1 MEDGVPEG
9 GPYDPSRNNDD
20 YRAPAQPL
28 EPNPWGTNDVHPAAT
43 PAAPSQH
50 ATAVPS
56 ILAPGGNRLGG
67 APPQLV
73 VSDLELPPIAP
84 NRLNNAQPQAAPP
97 SPGNENNPF
106 LKKLA
111 HEKQADPGNQ
121 GFSPPTGSLG
131 QMSLNE
137 PSTSP
142 WGTVASHGTG
152 SSSIYSHSPVGGT
165 NPWSLEPPQQ
175 PSTQPV
181 VGQPPSSTGE
191 EELLIWEDEPSNPKQ
206 DSHDEKHGVD
216 MKPPVPE
223 KVADP
228 EIEDGSLA
236 PGVVPTIQQETSE
249 GWNLID
255 HEPRPEEPPATQKQ
269 APVDNAPVSS
279 EDQPAPSPPPRV
291 PGREATEM
299 YHIIRI
305 KWHDHRARENTRT
318 SPILVQNANGPCPLV
333 ALVNAIILTTPADAT
348 ETPLTQCLQSR
359 EQISI
364 DLLLQAVVEEL
375 MASPRRPSDAVL
387 PDLTDLY
394 NFLRGLDTG
403 MNANPRFV
411 PSEELPSFLD
421 NWLANVPPSER
432 DTCIPGGFEQ
442 TKEMELYSVFSI
454 PLIHGW
460 LPSPTGV
467 VCESLKRRAESYE
480 EAQHA
485 LFQEEELQEKLE
497 NPQSS
502 GLTPEEQ
509 DAYQDILIIK
519 DFLQASATQLTTVG
533 LEVLMKAMPP
543 GSVAILFR
551 NDHFSTLYKH
561 PEAHTLHMLV
571 SDSEFAGHEGTVWET
586 FNDVTGKSEF
596 LSGDFRPVGGAN
608 NPREGSSARVPGTN
622 QNEWQPTGAS
632 HRGPPRSPNHEQEDQ
647 DFAMA
652 LQLQEEEDERH
663 RQEQQA
669 RRQRER
675 RLSEQMIDQQG
686 RHPQVPSRLPSEA
699 RTGLRRP
706 GQQAQQQQQ
715 QQQQRQQQQQQQ
727 PQQVRPLVPPR
738 GGRAAPQGQGG
749 ATDEAPPS
757 YDESANDTPF
767 RPPVGHP
774 SHPAS
779 TPGGEAT
786 SPRPNQ
792 GRQSAGVGGPG
803 GAGTV
808 TWNAGGVR
816 PPPVRRPVGPAVS
829 SRERDCTVM

>member
-1 MEDGVPEG
+1 
-9 GPYDPSRNNDD
+9 
-20 YRAPAQPL
+20 
-28 EPNPWGTNDVHPAAT
+28 
-43 PAAPSQH
+43 
-50 ATAVPS
+50 
-56 ILAPGGNRLGG
+56 
-67 APPQLV
+67 
-73 VSDLELPPIAP
+73 
-84 NRLNNAQPQAAPP
+84 
-97 SPGNENNPF
+97 
-106 LKKLA
+106 
-111 HEKQADPGNQ
+111 
-121 GFSPPTGSLG
+121 
-131 QMSLNE
+131 
-137 PSTSP
+137 
-142 WGTVASHGTG
+142 
-152 SSSIYSHSPVGGT
+152 
-165 NPWSLEPPQQ
+165 
-175 PSTQPV
+175 
-181 VGQPPSSTGE
+181 
-191 EELLIWEDEPSNPKQ
+191 
-206 DSHDEKHGVD
+206 
-216 MKPPVPE
+216 
-223 KVADP
+223 
-228 EIEDGSLA
+228 
-236 PGVVPTIQQETSE
+236 
-249 GWNLID
+249 
-255 HEPRPEEPPATQKQ
+255 
-269 APVDNAPVSS
+269 
-279 EDQPAPSPPPRV
+279 
-291 PGREATEM
+291 M

-305 KWHDHRARENTRT
+305 KWHDHKASENPRT

-333 ALVNAIILTTPADAT
+333 ALVNALILMTPAGAT
-348 ETPLTQCLQSR
+348 ETPLTQSLQSR

-421 NWLANVPPSER
+421 DWLANVPPSER
-432 DTCIPGGFEQ
+432 GTCIPGGFEQ
-442 TKEMELYSVFSI
+442 TKEMELYSAFSI

-467 VCESLKRRAESYE
+467 VCESLKRRAHSYE

-497 NPQSS
+497 NPQST

-561 PEAHTLHMLV
+561 PETHSLHMLV

-596 LSGDFRPVGGAN
+596 LSGDFRPIGGTGQLSQGAA
-608 NPREGSSARVPGTN
+608 PSAT
-622 QNEWQPTGAS
+622 QNEWQAGPAS
-632 HRGPPRSPNHEQEDQ
+632 NREPPRSPNHEQEDQ

-686 RHPQVPSRLPSEA
+686 RHPPLPSRLPSEA
-699 RTGLRRP
+699 RTGLRRA
-706 GQQAQQQQQ
+706 GQQPRPQQPPPAPQQQ
-715 QQQQRQQQQQQQ
+715 
-727 PQQVRPLVPPR
+727 QQVRPLVPPR
-738 GGRAAPQGQGG
+738 SGRPQQGG
-749 ATDEAPPS
+749 TDEAPPS
-757 YDESANDTPF
+757 YDESANDAPF

-779 TPGGEAT
+779 RPGGEAT
-786 SPRPNQ
+786 SPRPQ
-792 GRQSAGVGGPG
+792 GQPQPAAGAPG
-803 GAGTV
+803 GI
-808 TWNAGGVR
+808 R
-816 PPPVRRPVGPAVS
+816 PPPVRRPVAPAVS

>member
-1 MEDGVPEG
+1 MGGGRNAEEGVPEEE
-9 GPYDPSRNNDD
+9 PQDPSRNTHE
-20 YRAPAQPL
+20 APAQHL
-28 EPNPWGTNDVHPAAT
+28 EPNPWGTNDVNPAIT

-50 ATAVPS
+50 APVVPA
-56 ILAPGGNRLGG
+56 ILAPGGGRLGAAG

-84 NRLNNAQPQAAPP
+84 DRLHNAQPQAAPP

-111 HEKQADPGNQ
+111 HEQTGNQ
-121 GFSPPTGSLG
+121 GSSPPTGSLG

-137 PSTSP
+137 PRTNP
-142 WGTVASHGTG
+142 WGTVPSHGTG
-152 SSSIYSHSPVGGT
+152 SSSIYSQSPAGGAS
-165 NPWSLEPPQQ
+165 PWSMEPPQQ
-175 PSTQPV
+175 PSSQPV
-181 VGQPPSSTGE
+181 AGQPPSSTGD
-191 EELLIWEDEPSNPKQ
+191 EELLIWEDEPSHPGENTR
-206 DSHDEKHGVD
+206 DEKQGLD
-216 MKPPVPE
+216 AKPPLPE
-223 KVADP
+223 KVP
-228 EIEDGSLA
+228 EPETQDSSLA
-236 PGVVPTIQQETSE
+236 PEAVPTLQKETSE

-255 HEPRPEEPPATQKQ
+255 HEPRPGEPPATQER
-269 APVDNAPVSS
+269 APVDDSPVSS
-279 EDQPAPSPPPRV
+279 EDRPAPSTSPRV

-305 KWHDHRARENTRT
+305 KWHDHKARENPRM

-333 ALVNAIILTTPADAT
+333 ALVNALILTAPADAT
-348 ETPLTQCLQSR
+348 ETPLTQSLQSR
-359 EQISI
+359 EQISM

-411 PSEELPSFLD
+411 PSDELPSFLD
-421 NWLANVPPSER
+421 GWLANVPPSER
-432 DTCIPGGFEQ
+432 DTCVPGGFEQ
-442 TKEMELYSVFSI
+442 TKEMELYSAFSI

-480 EAQHA
+480 EAQHV
-485 LFQEEELQEKLE
+485 LFQEEELQGKLE
-497 NPQSS
+497 NPQSM

-533 LEVLMKAMPP
+533 LEVIVKAMPP

-596 LSGDFRPVGGAN
+596 LSGDFRPVGGAAH
-608 NPREGSSARVPGTN
+608 PREGTAPRTTTTQDGWQAAAPAPGR
-622 QNEWQPTGAS
+622 EPA
-632 HRGPPRSPNHEQEDQ
+632 RSPNHEQEDQ

-686 RHPQVPSRLPSEA
+686 RHPPLPSRLPSDA

-706 GQQAQQQQQ
+706 GQQPQH
-715 QQQQRQQQQQQQ
+715 Q
-727 PQQVRPLVPPR
+727 PTPPPQPVRPLVPPR
-738 GGRAAPQGQGG
+738 GGRPAPQQGG
-749 ATDEAPPS
+749 TDEAPPS
-757 YDESANDTPF
+757 YDESANDAPF

-779 TPGGEAT
+779 SPGREAT
-786 SPRPNQ
+786 SPRPQ
-792 GRQSAGVGGPG
+792 GRPQPVAG
-803 GAGTV
+803 GAGGTV
-808 TWNAGGVR
+808 GWNAGGVR
-816 PPPVRRPVGPAVS
+816 PPIRRPIGPAVS